1 MYQPP
6 HFRED
11 DLDVQHALIRAN
23 PLGLLVTAGPD
34 GPVANL
40 LPFLLVGRQGAKG
53 LLQVHMA
60 RANGQWKDIA
70 AGAPVLVV
78 FHGADAYVT
87 PSWYATKRET
97 GKVVPTWNYAMVQ
110 VRGIARVVDDPEWL
124 RTQITALT
132 GAHEGARPDPWQV
145 TDAPDPYIDAQ
156 LRGIVGVE
164 IEITEISGKWKV
176 SQNRPVADFPT
187 LVHGLTDSGDP
198 HSDADM
204 AALVAR
210 YRRDR

>member
-6 HFRED
+6 HFREE
-11 DLDVQHALIRAN
+11 DLATQHALIRAH
-23 PLGLLVTAGPD
+23 PLALLVTATEEGPT
-34 GPVANL
+34 ANL
-40 LPFLLVGRQGAKG
+40 LPFLLVERPGTRG

-60 RANGQWKDIA
+60 RANGQWKEIA

-78 FHGADAYVT
+78 FQGADAYVT

-110 VRGIARVVDDPEWL
+110 VRGTARVIEDPEWL
-124 RTQITALT
+124 RAQIAALT
-132 GAHEGARPDPWQV
+132 GTHEAARPEPWQV
-145 TDAPDPYIDAQ
+145 TDAPEPYVAAQ
-156 LRGIVGVE
+156 IRGIVGVE
-164 IEITEISGKWKV
+164 IDISEISGKWKV

-198 HSDADM
+198 HADADM
-204 AALVAR
+204 AALVDR